1 MPDVQ
6 MSSVR
11 DNDGQVSEVA
21 APSTLAIHFSLS
33 WVFMWPRDC
42 LEWEISQL
50 KTPDRIWVLAAFHPV
65 YLVSKK
71 QCDIPGGGGME
82 QSQ

>member
-1 MPDVQ
+1 MLVSKRQQGP
-6 MSSVR
+6 M
-11 DNDGQVSEVA
+11 NGHVSEEA
-21 APSTLAIHFSLS
+21 APSTLVIHFPPS
-33 WVFMWPRDC
+33 WVFMWPSDY

-50 KTPDRIWVLAAFHPV
+50 KNPDRNWVLAAFHPV
-65 YLVSKK
+65 FLVSKK